1 MNNIHSLLRGQA
13 CAFDFIQCITSAISS
28 HIENL
33 AKNLL
38 LEKELQQVE
47 DHYNRAN
54 RNSTAE
60 INARKNAIEKQNLQ
74 QNEILKKQQNE
85 SNKAKHKTSS
95 SSTSKQSML
104 SLSDLA
110 IPTPPIIPKA
120 PVMPD
125 KIWTELPEYRTAYL
139 EALNMGL
146 SGQTA
151 RDHAKLL
158 LTYVLA
164 EVRTEFNVH

>member
-13 CAFDFIQCITSAISS
+13 CAFDFIQCITSAIST

-60 INARKNAIEKQNLQ
+60 INARKNAVEKQNSQ

-85 SNKAKHKTSS
+85 SNKAKHKTISS
-95 SSTSKQSML
+95 SSKQSIL
-104 SLSDLA
+104 SLSDLT

-164 EVRTEFNVH
+164 EVRTVFNVN

>member
-13 CAFDFIQCITSAISS
+13 CAFDFIQCISSAISS

-33 AKNLL
+33 AKKLL
-38 LEKELQQVE
+38 LERELQQVE

-60 INARKNAIEKQNLQ
+60 INARKNAFEKQNLQ

-85 SNKAKHKTSS
+85 SNKAKHKAS
-95 SSTSKQSML
+95 SSTSSKQSML
-104 SLSDLA
+104 SLSDLT

-125 KIWTELPEYRTAYL
+125 KIWTEIPEYRTAYL

-164 EVRTEFNVH
+164 EVRTVFVV